1 MNINIDDLTLGQ
13 IKQIQRL
20 AGDAQPDSSS
30 LNDMVGK
37 KCIVRTY
44 SAGVW
49 FGKVEKKAGKEVII
63 SNARRINYFKTV
75 KGISLS
81 SVANNGV
88 HADSR
93 IAEPVSKQWLEAI
106 ELMPCTDVAIKS
118 LEAHSN
124 E

>member
-1 MNINIDDLTLGQ
+1 MNIDDLTLGQ
-13 IKQIQRL
+13 IKQIQSL
-20 AGDAQPDSSS
+20 VGGTQLESGS
-30 LNDMVGK
+30 LNDMVGE
-37 KCIVRTY
+37 KCIIRTY

-49 FGKVEKKAGKEVII
+49 FGKVDKKSGKEVII

-93 IAEPVSKQWLEAI
+93 IAEPVNKQWLEAI
-106 ELMPCTDVAIKS
+106 ELIPCTDVAIKS
-118 LEAHSN
+118 LEEHDN

>member
-13 IKQIQRL
+13 IKQLQIL
-20 AGDAQPDSSS
+20 AGGAQSDS
-30 LNDMVGK
+30 LNDMVGE
-37 KCIVRTY
+37 KCIIRTY

-49 FGKVEKKAGKEVII
+49 FGRVEKKSGKEVII

-88 HADSR
+88 HPDSR
-93 IAEPVSKQWLEAI
+93 IAESVSKQWLEVI
-106 ELMPCTDVAIKS
+106 ELIPCTDIAIKS
-118 LEAHSN
+118 IEEHDN